1 MITPFAVI
9 KFCVE
14 LFKFIQSKQIM
25 PLSKA
30 IEISVLDLA
39 PVSEGST
46 PAEALRNS
54 LDLAQHV
61 EQFGYKRFWV
71 AEHHNMINVASAATA
86 VIIGYIAQGTSS
98 IRVGSGGIMLP
109 NHSPL
114 IVSEQ
119 FGTLASLYPGR
130 IDLGLG
136 RAPGTDP
143 VTAREIRSDRHA
155 AVNDFPNEV
164 RKLQRYFSKENQR
177 SVVRSI
183 LAEGTDVPF
192 WILGSSTDS
201 AYLAAEMGLPYAF
214 ASHFA
219 PAQLLAAINIYR
231 ENFKPSAQLDKPYV
245 MIGVNVVACET
256 DAGAFKQA
264 ATMKQLFLGVITG
277 KRQLMQPP
285 VDQLPESWVYYRP
298 AVEQMIACSLIGGRV
313 KIKED
318 LNELL
323 ELTQADEIMVVSH
336 IYDHQTRIESFRIFT
351 EICSGT

>member
-1 MITPFAVI
+1 MTLQ
-9 KFCVE
+9 K
-14 LFKFIQSKQIM
+14 
-25 PLSKA
+25 
-30 IEISVLDLA
+30 EIAFSVLDLA
-39 PVSEGST
+39 PVAEGST

-61 EQFGYKRFWV
+61 EQFGYRRFWV

-86 VIIGYIAQGTSS
+86 VIIGYIAQGTNS

-119 FGTLASLYPGR
+119 FGTLAALYPGR

-143 VTAREIRSDRHA
+143 VTAREIRSDRNA
-155 AVNDFPNEV
+155 AVHDFPDEV
-164 RKLQRYFSKENQR
+164 RKLRRYFSEDNR
-177 SVVRSI
+177 RGVVRSI
-183 LAEGTDVPF
+183 LAEGADVPF

-219 PAQLLAAINIYR
+219 PAQLLAAIGIYR
-231 ENFKPSAQLDKPYV
+231 DSFKPSAQLAEPYV

-256 DAGAFKQA
+256 DAEAFKQA
-264 ATMKQLFLGVITG
+264 TTMQQLFLGVITG
-277 KRQLMQPP
+277 NRQLVQPP
-285 VDQLPESWVYYRP
+285 VEQLPGNWFQYQA
-298 AVEQMIACSLIGGRV
+298 AVEQMTACSLIGGKT
-313 KIKED
+313 KIEAD
-318 LNELL
+318 LKGLL
-323 ELTQADEIMVVSH
+323 DLTQADEIMTVSH
-336 IYDHQTRIESFRIFT
+336 IYDHEARIRSFRLFA
-351 EICSGT
+351 EVCSGTAVISN

>member
-1 MITPFAVI
+1 MTLQKDIAF
-9 KFCVE
+9 
-14 LFKFIQSKQIM
+14 
-25 PLSKA
+25 
-30 IEISVLDLA
+30 SVLDLA
-39 PVSEGST
+39 PVAEGST

-54 LDLAQHV
+54 LDLARHV
-61 EQFGYKRFWV
+61 EKYGYRRFWV
-71 AEHHNMINVASAATA
+71 AEHHNMVNVASAATA
-86 VIIGYIAQGTSS
+86 VIIGYIAQGTQS
-98 IRVGSGGIMLP
+98 IRVGSGGVMLP

-143 VTAREIRSDRHA
+143 VTAREIRSDRIL

-164 RKLQRYFSKENQR
+164 RKLKRYFSKENQTG
-177 SVVRSI
+177 VVRSI

-219 PAQLLAAINIYR
+219 PAQLMPALGIYR
-231 ENFKPSAQLDKPYV
+231 ENFKPSPQLAEPYI
-245 MIGVNVVACET
+245 MIGVNVVTAKT
-256 DAGAFKQA
+256 DAEAMKQA
-264 ATMKQLFLGVITG
+264 TTMQQLFLGVITG
-277 KRQLMQPP
+277 SRRLVQPP
-285 VDQLPESWVYYRP
+285 VDQLPESWACYRP
-298 AVEQMIACSLIGGRV
+298 AVEQMIACSLIGGKA
-313 KIKED
+313 KIKKD
-318 LNELL
+318 LDELL
-323 ELTQADEIMVVSH
+323 EMTQADEIMAVSH
-336 IYDHQTRIESFRIFT
+336 IYDHKTRIESFRIFA

>member
-1 MITPFAVI
+1 MT
-9 KFCVE
+9 
-14 LFKFIQSKQIM
+14 FKKD
-25 PLSKA
+25 
-30 IEISVLDLA
+30 IEFSVLDLA
-39 PVSEGST
+39 PVAEGST

-61 EQFGYKRFWV
+61 EKFGYRRFWV
-71 AEHHNMINVASAATA
+71 AEHHNMINVASAATV
-86 VIIGYIAQGTSS
+86 VIIGYIAQGTNA

-143 VTAREIRSDRHA
+143 VTAREIRSDRMA
-155 AVNDFPNEV
+155 AVHDFPDEI
-164 RKLQRYFSKENQR
+164 RKLRRYFSEDNQR
-177 SVVRSI
+177 GMVRSI
-183 LAEGTDVPF
+183 LAEGADVPF

-219 PAQLLAAINIYR
+219 PAQLLAAIDIYR
-231 ENFKPSAQLDKPYV
+231 ENFKASAQLAEPYV
-245 MIGVNVVACET
+245 MIGANVVACET
-256 DAGAFKQA
+256 DAEAFKQA

-277 KRQLMQPP
+277 KRQLVQPP
-285 VDQLPESWVYYRP
+285 VDRLPDELFQYQT
-298 AVEQMIACSLIGGRV
+298 AVEQMTACSLIGGKR
-313 KIKED
+313 KIEAD
-318 LNELL
+318 LSELL
-323 ELTQADEIMVVSH
+323 ELTRADEIMTVSH
-336 IYDHQTRIESFRIFT
+336 IYDHETRIRSFRLFA
-351 EICSGT
+351 EVCSGAKIATT

>member
-1 MITPFAVI
+1 MTLRKDIAF
-9 KFCVE
+9 
-14 LFKFIQSKQIM
+14 
-25 PLSKA
+25 
-30 IEISVLDLA
+30 SVLDLA
-39 PVSEGST
+39 PVTEGST

-54 LDLAQHV
+54 LDLARHV
-61 EQFGYKRFWV
+61 ENFGYRRFWV

-119 FGTLASLYPGR
+119 FGTLAALYPGR

-143 VTAREIRSDRHA
+143 VTAREIRSDRMT
-155 AVNDFPNEV
+155 AVQDFPGEI
-164 RKLQRYFSKENQR
+164 RKLQRYFSEDNQR
-177 SVVRSI
+177 GVVRSI
-183 LAEGTDVPF
+183 LAEGADVPF

-219 PAQLLAAINIYR
+219 PARLLAAIDIYR
-231 ENFKPSAQLDKPYV
+231 QNFKASAQLAEPYV
-245 MIGVNVVACET
+245 MIGANVVACET

-264 ATMKQLFLGVITG
+264 TTMQQLFLGVITG
-277 KRQLMQPP
+277 NRQLVQPP
-285 VDQLPESWVYYRP
+285 VEQLPGNWPQYRA
-298 AVEQMIACSLIGGRV
+298 AVEQMTACSLIGGKR
-313 KIKED
+313 KIEAD

-323 ELTQADEIMVVSH
+323 ELTKADEIMVASH
-336 IYDHQTRIESFRIFT
+336 IFDHQTRIDSFRIFAEVCAGK
-351 EICSGT
+351 EIVAI